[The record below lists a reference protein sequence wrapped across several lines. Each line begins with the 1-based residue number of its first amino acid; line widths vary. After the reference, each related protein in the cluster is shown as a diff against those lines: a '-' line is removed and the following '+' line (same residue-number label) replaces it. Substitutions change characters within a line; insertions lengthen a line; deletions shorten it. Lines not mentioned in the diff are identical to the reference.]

1 MLANEGTDTTAA
13 GDRQDDRWDDRDSEQ
28 SIFAALGAAAFR
40 NLWLAELLSQTAL
53 NAIWFAA
60 LVATEKETHAA
71 AYVSYAVVSATLP
84 VALFG
89 VLAGILV
96 DRWDKKRVLVISNV
110 LRIALSLGY
119 LWYGW
124 SVGVIFLM
132 NFLINAVAQFF
143 SPAMLATIPQLLPKR
158 LLTAATGLFNI
169 TLNISQVLGMVLLGP
184 PLIKL
189 VGPGVVFAVAAGLYT
204 VATVLVATV
213 PHTHE
218 PPCREGRN
226 AAGALDELRHE
237 LREGWTFVR
246 GDRESWLAMVY
257 LALTWTILFALVTL
271 APRYAASAQG
281 LRIEADDA
289 VFILAPAGLGMA
301 LAAAFLDRLTRW
313 VGRWR
318 LVGRSLLG
326 LAGSLAVLALVAPF
340 VHYLVRHGLDTM
352 AARRAAHLPILLVRA
367 GLAMVVAFVTGWWV
381 GIITVSSEGVILE
394 RAPQDLRGRIFAL
407 QLTFTNLASIV
418 PLLAVGHLADIIG
431 LNAVIALTALVVLVA
446 WLVTAASLAAS
457 RSAERGGTWSMGT

>member
-1 MLANEGTDTTAA
+1 LLANEGAEATAA
-13 GDRQDDRWDDRDSEQ
+13 GDRRDDPRDDQDSDQ
-28 SIFAALGAAAFR
+28 SIFAALGAASFR

-53 NAIWFAA
+53 NAIWYAA

-71 AYVSYAVVSATLP
+71 AFISYAVVSATLP

-96 DRWDKKRVLVISNV
+96 DRWDKKRVLVVSNA

-124 SVGVIFLM
+124 SIGVIFLM

-169 TLNISQVLGMVLLGP
+169 TLNISQVLVMVLLGP
-184 PLIKL
+184 PLIKF
-189 VGPGVVFAVAAGLYT
+189 VGPGVVFAVAAGIYA

-213 PHTHE
+213 PHAHE
-218 PPCREGRN
+218 PPAREGRATN
-226 AAGALDELRHE
+226 GALDELRHE

-246 GDRESWLAMVY
+246 RDRESWLAMVY

-281 LRIEADDA
+281 LRIDAGDA

-301 LAAAFLDRLTRW
+301 LAAAFLDRLTRRF
-313 VGRWR
+313 GRWR

-340 VHYLVRHGLDTM
+340 VHYLVRHGFDTL
-352 AARRAAHLPILLVRA
+352 AARRAAHMPIIFVRA
-367 GLAMVVAFVTGWWV
+367 GLAMVVSLVVGWWV
-381 GIITVSSEGVILE
+381 GLVTVSSEGVILE
-394 RAPQDLRGRIFAL
+394 RAPQALRGRIFAL

-418 PLLAVGHLADIIG
+418 PLLAVGHLADMIG
-431 LNAVIALTALVVLVA
+431 LNEVIALTALAVLTA
-446 WLVTAASLAAS
+446 WLITAASLAAS
-457 RSAERGGTWSMGT
+457 RSAERVGRGSVGA